1 MISSFGLLWDN
12 VLLNILLHVS
22 GAYAHIFLLGI
33 YPEQTLLGH
42 RVCISLHLLGNV
54 KLLSKVVVL

>member
-1 MISSFGLLWDN
+1 MTSSFGLFWEN

-22 GAYAHIFLLGI
+22 GAYAHTFLLCI
-33 YPEQTLLGH
+33 YPEKILLGH
-42 RVCISLHLLGNV
+42 RVCISLHFLDNV